1 MSYDYTQ
8 AIPSVGIST
17 EYSGSTS
24 KTNLSM
30 DDFLKIMS
38 AAMKNPSIGSDSS
51 SGSSSS
57 SGTDYVSQ
65 MAQFASLDQLNNI
78 GKSLTTTVMG
88 MQQNEA
94 FSLLGKNVQLA
105 DGSTTVSG
113 KVDKVKFSNGY
124 ATLVV
129 NGNEYQMGALTEVDN
144 DTTN

>member
-24 KTNLSM
+24 KTSLSM

-38 AAMKNPSIGSDSS
+38 AAMQNPSIDSDSS
-51 SGSSSS
+51 SGSS

-94 FSLLGKNVQLA
+94 FSLLGKNVKLT
-105 DGSTTVSG
+105 DGGTTVSG

-129 NGNEYQMGALTEVDN
+129 NGDEYEMGALTEVDN

>member
-24 KTNLSM
+24 KTSLSM
-30 DDFLKIMS
+30 NDFLKIMS
-38 AAMKNPSIGSDSS
+38 AAMQNPSIDSDSS
-51 SGSSSS
+51 SGSSS